1 MTFIVLSGPR
11 RALRFPARR
20 AAQWSAIASAVAS
33 FVIPQARA
41 QSGGLDFSR
50 FLPQPVVSASG
61 GTAASAVPGGA
72 SPGLYVEVLGGAIV
86 VSNGGGSPLFSAGQF
101 GFTPNFSV
109 PPVVLPQNPGILF
122 TPPPIF
128 SATGSPT
135 QPTPATGPVV
145 LLPTPRPPAAELP
158 PVLTPPVVTPPVL
171 PPPVVLTSGAG
182 YYMMNWGSDGI
193 ASLGTGTAT
202 FNAASEMTKFVGSDM
217 PFNVVS
223 AVTVADAGKLDD
235 LGWGRWTAGTI
246 SDHGETIDLS
256 TWSSGMPYIVGR
268 PTLDANLPISGTM
281 TYALAGATKAID
293 RISGATGTLTGSLS
307 IAFQNARYDVTPNL
321 NIAMPGQTY
330 STGAGMTVVG
340 PDGARATFDTM
351 TQNVS
356 GGACVGGACTFSTQG
371 VLTGAAANNAGIVY
385 SLSGP
390 EIRVTGAAGFKR

>member
-61 GTAASAVPGGA
+61 GTAAGAVPGGA

-135 QPTPATGPVV
+135 
-145 LLPTPRPPAAELP
+145 
-158 PVLTPPVVTPPVL
+158 
-171 PPPVVLTSGAG
+171 
-182 YYMMNWGSDGI
+182 
-193 ASLGTGTAT
+193 
-202 FNAASEMTKFVGSDM
+202 
-217 PFNVVS
+217 
-223 AVTVADAGKLDD
+223 
-235 LGWGRWTAGTI
+235 
-246 SDHGETIDLS
+246 
-256 TWSSGMPYIVGR
+256 
-268 PTLDANLPISGTM
+268 
-281 TYALAGATKAID
+281 
-293 RISGATGTLTGSLS
+293 
-307 IAFQNARYDVTPNL
+307 
-321 NIAMPGQTY
+321 
-330 STGAGMTVVG
+330 
-340 PDGARATFDTM
+340 
-351 TQNVS
+351 
-356 GGACVGGACTFSTQG
+356 
-371 VLTGAAANNAGIVY
+371 
-385 SLSGP
+385 
-390 EIRVTGAAGFKR
+390 